1 MRKMKVSA
9 DRRVPRLIGVL
20 AALVI
25 LTAVLLAFLP
35 RRAEGDY
42 ALTLDGSAWR
52 GGTAAAGRESGLRVI
67 VTLDGREIAVLP
79 FGEAHV
85 LRVALKEGGSNE
97 ITLTGDSVSMTE
109 ADCPNQDCVHMGAV
123 TAENLETRVMGG
135 FIVCLPHRLA
145 VEVREGEAQGE

>member
-1 MRKMKVSA
+1 MSGNQ
-9 DRRVPRLIGVL
+9 RVPRIIWIL

-25 LTAVLLAFLP
+25 LTAVLLIFLP
-35 RRAEGDY
+35 RKAESDY

-52 GGTAAAGRESGLRVI
+52 GGTAAAGRESSLRVI
-67 VTLDGREIAVLP
+67 VTLDGREIAALP

-85 LRVALKEGGSNE
+85 LRVTLREGGVNE

-123 TAENLETRVMGG
+123 TAENLETRAMGG

-145 VEVREGEAQGE
+145 VEVREREAQGG